1 MNRRELVA
9 AAAAFIP
16 FSASAY
22 SYASAQE
29 QTVPPDFVALG
40 VQEDG
45 RWVSPQFGVEI
56 QWSEPYALDY
66 TPGASIF
73 SNEYGD
79 QFNIFL
85 GDARG
90 LFNASISGP
99 QNSVH
104 VPFAEQEKTTK
115 EFESN
120 NDPTFLLFKATDEYV
135 GALLVIEWGISGL
148 TGENMPNQVFLHQA
162 YPSKSNPEIVID
174 TRIDARYDHI
184 EDFVRALDGQ
194 VTIEGESA
202 LHAFSLEEVL
212 EALQNLPK
220 DGAHVSET
228 NF

>member
-1 MNRRELVA
+1 MNRRELLSA
-9 AAAAFIP
+9 ATAAF
-16 FSASAY
+16 SLSVSGY
-22 SYASAQE
+22 SFAGAQG

-45 RWVSPQFGVEI
+45 RWISPQFGVEI

-99 QNSVH
+99 QNRVH
-104 VPFAEQEKTTK
+104 VPFADQEKTTQ

-120 NDPTFLLFKATDEYV
+120 NDPAFLLFKATDEYV
-135 GALLVIEWGISGL
+135 GALLVIEWGLSGV
-148 TGENMPNQVFLHQA
+148 TGEDMPNQVYLLQT

-184 EDFVRALDGQ
+184 EDFVRGLDEH
-194 VTIEGESA
+194 VTVEGEPA
-202 LHAFSLEEVL
+202 LRAFSLEEVL
-212 EALQNLPK
+212 FALQNLPK
-220 DGAHVSET
+220 DG
-228 NF
+228 